1 VRVRLGRGA
10 QGHDFGEA
18 NIDALVDGRSVGFAV
33 LQAAGRSVKSV
44 QLQDYVLYKA
54 PAQLLE
60 PA

>member
-1 VRVRLGRGA
+1 VRLGCGA

-18 NIDALVDGRSVGFAV
+18 NVDALVGGGSVGFAV

-44 QLQDYVLYKA
+44 QLQDYVLYKT

>member
-1 VRVRLGRGA
+1 VRLGRGA

-18 NIDALVDGRSVGFAV
+18 NVDALVDSGSVGFAV
-33 LQAAGRSVKSV
+33 LQATGRSVKSV

-54 PAQLLE
+54 PARLLE